1 LRDVDLTFGLCRVCV
16 EVRRNDQCF
25 LLTVLTALGRVC
37 TKPQIRDAGSA
48 ALAVLI
54 SGSALLRFPQGFC
67 IGLDEIDGAHT
78 NRLREVIAELREALL
93 GEAFRS
99 LRPPARGVDGYTL

>member
-1 LRDVDLTFGLCRVCV
+1 VIDSAFLFARRRPGRVCV

-25 LLTVLTALGRVC
+25 LLTVLTAHGRVC

-54 SGSALLRFPQGFC
+54 AGSALLRFPQGFY
-67 IGLDEIDGAHT
+67 IGLDEVDGAHT
-78 NRLREVIAELREALL
+78 NRLREVM
-93 GEAFRS
+93 
-99 LRPPARGVDGYTL
+99 

>member
-1 LRDVDLTFGLCRVCV
+1 LRDG
-16 EVRRNDQCF
+16 
-25 LLTVLTALGRVC
+25 
-37 TKPQIRDAGSA
+37 GSA

-78 NRLREVIAELREALL
+78 NRLREVM
-93 GEAFRS
+93 
-99 LRPPARGVDGYTL
+99 